1 MADIYEY
8 VIRARDASSEVLQ
21 KIAGKSDVAVQHLS
35 ALDRKNK
42 DLEKSTR
49 DFGGSISTLT
59 RKIDVLQ
66 AERDLIHPSNKKAL
80 AYYNREIDALGRRI
94 ERLRNVGKGGFFEG
108 LTQSLGAVT
117 GGLGTNPF
125 VAAGA
130 GAFAALK
137 GAMTIDKGM
146 AKINL
151 TAQLDD
157 KGLDDLQ
164 DKLRKITRANHADM
178 AQVPV
183 GFESILS
190 QVGDVEQSL
199 PILDAA
205 IKGAKAADV
214 ELNTVSSALAQTMS
228 ILGDRAEAID
238 VLDTFFASKRVGAG
252 EFDDFARYMPNLI
265 AGADNL
271 GVAYKEVAGV
281 FAYMTGKGQSA
292 ERAAVLME
300 NMFSVLGRGEVRKKM
315 EQVGVAV
322 FDAEG
327 KMRSLLD
334 IFTDL
339 GGVTATMTDE
349 QRSSLLEGLG
359 IVDKE
364 AKNAV
369 SVMLSDNEKLAR
381 SISEVSNSAGETERN
396 ISASQNTLLKL
407 TEVWNTLKNVLYTVG
422 EIALPVVSAALSV
435 VRVVADGVLAVVS
448 AVASVFGWW
457 YDAIREGNPFVIVAT
472 TAIGA
477 LAVALNAAAIAAKAS
492 ALWQGILTT
501 ATKVATGVTWL
512 FNAALWANPIT
523 WIVAGVAALVAG
535 LIALYKHFDTVRGV
549 MLGVWEVVKE
559 LGRAIWDS
567 LVETVRNLV
576 GGLGSLGSALYKLF
590 TGDFRG
596 AWEDAKEGAK
606 KLFMANPITTQ
617 LNIAT
622 RVSEIDFSGAYA
634 RGKAKVP
641 VQDEKKET
649 ADKKLPSPAVPVSG
663 GVSVPSGQLPAG
675 AAIQAAASG
684 ATGSA
689 GTSSGGVVDL
699 NPIAPARMGST
710 AYNAIAASLRPI
722 RVAAAGMAASMMVG
736 SSALDAS
743 RANPDDY
750 SPHSEL
756 SARSAAPSVVSMDK
770 LCDTVEIHIARADG
784 AGADE
789 IRRVV
794 IEALASVVDDENGAV

>member
-49 DFGGSISTLT
+49 DFGGSISTLM

-94 ERLRNVGKGGFFEG
+94 ERLRNVGKGGFFQG

-137 GAMTIDKGM
+137 GALDVDQGM
-146 AKINL
+146 AKINI

-157 KGLDDLQ
+157 KGLADLQ
-164 DKLRKITRANHADM
+164 DKLRKIARDNRADM
-178 AQVPV
+178 TQVPV
-183 GFESILS
+183 GFEAILS

-205 IKGAKAADV
+205 LKGSKAGFTD
-214 ELNTVSSALAQTMS
+214 LNTVSSALAQTMS

-252 EFDDFARYMPNLI
+252 EFADFARYMPNLI

-327 KMRSLLD
+327 KMRSLL
-334 IFTDL
+334 
-339 GGVTATMTDE
+339 
-349 QRSSLLEGLG
+349 EGLG

-396 ISASQNTLLKL
+396 IAASQNTMMKL
-407 TEVWNTLKNVLYTVG
+407 TEVWNSLKNVLLTVG

-457 YDAIREGNPFVIVAT
+457 YDAIREGNPYVIVAT
-472 TAIGA
+472 TAIGV
-477 LAVALNAAAIAAKAS
+477 LAVALNAATIAAKAS

-596 AWEDAKEGAK
+596 AWEDAKAGAK

>member
-49 DFGGSISTLT
+49 DFGNSISTLT

-94 ERLRNVGKGGFFEG
+94 ERLRNVGKGGFFQG

-137 GAMTIDKGM
+137 GALDVDQGM
-146 AKINL
+146 AKINI

-157 KGLDDLQ
+157 KGLADLQ
-164 DKLRKITRANHADM
+164 DKLRKIARDNRADM
-178 AQVPV
+178 TQVPV
-183 GFESILS
+183 GFEAILS

-205 IKGAKAADV
+205 LKGSKAGFTD
-214 ELNTVSSALAQTMS
+214 LNTVSSALAQTMS

-252 EFDDFARYMPNLI
+252 EFADFARYMPNLI

-300 NMFSVLGRGEVRKKM
+300 NMFSVLGRGEIRKKM

-339 GGVTATMTDE
+339 GAVTATMTDE

-396 ISASQNTLLKL
+396 IAASQNTMMKL
-407 TEVWNTLKNVLYTVG
+407 TEVWDSLKNVLLTVG

-435 VRVVADGVLAVVS
+435 VRVVADGVLAV
-448 AVASVFGWW
+448 
-457 YDAIREGNPFVIVAT
+457 
-472 TAIGA
+472 
-477 LAVALNAAAIAAKAS
+477 ALNAATIAAKAS

-675 AAIQAAASG
+675 AAIPAAASG
-684 ATGSA
+684 AAGSA